1 MWKLLTHQAAYFLRF
16 VYRTFKLPPF
26 TVEYPF
32 VVKSLPGSARTGLKN
47 NFAEC
52 TGCLK
57 CQEICPVD
65 AIKIEGFQYSTTM
78 KRPTTSKG
86 ILFEREIESFQIDYN
101 QCVFCGLCVTGC
113 PTGSLTF
120 TKSFVKPEL
129 QAKSMMVDLVHV
141 PRSMRPGSTHE
152 N

>member
-1 MWKLLTHQAAYFLRF
+1 MHRAAYFLKF

-32 VVKSLPGSARTGLKN
+32 VVMSLSGGARTGLKN

-57 CQEICPVD
+57 CEKLCPVD
-65 AIKIEGFQYSTTM
+65 AIKIEGFEYSTSM

-86 ILFEREIESFQIDYN
+86 ILFEREIENFQLDYN
-101 QCVFCGLCVTGC
+101 QCVFCGMSFTGC
-113 PTGSLTF
+113 PTGHLTF
-120 TKSFVKPEL
+120 PQDFLKPERL
-129 QAKSMMVDLVHV
+129 SKNMLIDLV
-141 PRSMRPGSTHE
+141 
-152 N
+152 